1 MGQIVSFP
9 RTVQYGSCS
18 ASTVD
23 RQAGYRF
30 GNASKPR
37 MEIRYGDDRIYKL
50 DSVVVDYLKTPQTIR
65 LTQDELDSQIDTS
78 QVLEFPDYGCN
89 EIVNEIVHL
98 KMLVTSDC
106 KLMRLFRRVQLV
118 LPLRSHKI
126 INSQIIFLTVVE
138 TTTKHNNYVRIY
150 QYHSLEW
157 RPLQEDCR

>member
-9 RTVQYGSCS
+9 RTVQYGSDS

-50 DSVVVDYLKTPQTIR
+50 DSVVIDYLKTPQTIR

-98 KMLVTSDC
+98 IMENASDQ
-106 KLMRLFRRVQLV
+106 RLQTHAAV
-118 LPLRSHKI
+118 
-126 INSQIIFLTVVE
+126 SQSIASPAAT
-138 TTTKHNNYVRIY
+138 
-150 QYHSLEW
+150 QS
-157 RPLQEDCR
+157 